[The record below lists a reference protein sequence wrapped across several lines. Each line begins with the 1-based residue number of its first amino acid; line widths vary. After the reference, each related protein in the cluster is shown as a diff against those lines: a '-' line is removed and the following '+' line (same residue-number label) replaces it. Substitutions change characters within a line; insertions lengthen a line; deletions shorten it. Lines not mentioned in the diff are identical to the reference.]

1 MDKTNRNIWIF
12 LAFAFGISWAVGLV
26 IYLTGGLVNSPELVK
41 GTGLTLALVLLA
53 SVYMWGPAIAHIIT
67 RLVTKMGLKN
77 TYLKPNFKKAW
88 PFWLAGWFGPGLL
101 TLAGAALYFLLF
113 PANFDP
119 QFTLLSSQLK
129 AAGVTGELINPGQF
143 ILGQTIIAFL
153 LAPILNMAAT
163 FGEEFGW
170 RAFLVPE
177 LSKFGQKKA
186 LMLSGVIWGVWHWPV
201 IMMGHNY
208 GLDYPGFPWFGMLA
222 MVWFTLSAGII
233 FGWLAIKAG
242 SVWPAV
248 IAHGALNG
256 IAAIGLLFIKGSF
269 SMLLGPSPVGL
280 IGCLPF
286 TILSLVILLT
296 IKEERTEAVLPK
308 ENSLGF

>member
-26 IYLTGGLVNSPELVK
+26 IYLTGGIVNSPELVK

-53 SVYMWGPAIAHIIT
+53 TIYMWGPAIAHIVT
-67 RLVTKMGLKN
+67 RLITKMGWKNAFLKFN
-77 TYLKPNFKKAW
+77 LKKAW
-88 PFWLAGWFGPGLL
+88 PYVLLGWFGPGIL
-101 TLAGAALYFLLF
+101 TLIGAALFFLVF
-113 PANFDP
+113 PGSFDP
-119 QFTLLSSQLK
+119 QLTMISGQLK
-129 AAGVTGELINPGQF
+129 TAEVAGKSIDPFQF
-143 ILGQTIIAFL
+143 VLGQTIVAFL
-153 LAPILNMAAT
+153 LAPILNSVAT

-170 RAFLVPE
+170 RAFLVPA
-177 LSKFGQKKA
+177 LSKFGRKKS
-186 LMLSGVIWGVWHWPV
+186 LIISGVIWGVWHWPV

-233 FGWLAIKAG
+233 FGWLALRSE

-296 IKEERTEAVLPK
+296 IKEERTEAV
-308 ENSLGF
+308 